1 MGRGTQEH
9 RAASTLCLPK
19 GNDCGLGSQEEIARR
34 RNAEEGSARL
44 LKAIHKY
51 LERRGR

>member
-1 MGRGTQEH
+1 MKSPQRRRVET
-9 RAASTLCLPK
+9 AYLNATNS
-19 GNDCGLGSQEEIARR
+19 CGFGSQEEIARR
-34 RNAEEGSARL
+34 REAEEGSARL